1 MTNKERAELHAKC
14 LKSIDDLILLN
25 GQYLA
30 QLRVYR
36 GGLEYRFE
44 QDAKQRKALA
54 KQRKALATQTKGE
67 TA

>member
-1 MTNKERAELHAKC
+1 MSMTTKKRAELHAKC
-14 LKSIDDLILLN
+14 LKSIDDLILLS

-36 GGLEYRFE
+36 GAMEYRFE

-54 KQRKALATQTKGE
+54 MQTKGE
-67 TA
+67 KE

>member
-1 MTNKERAELHAKC
+1 MSMTNKERTALHAEC

-36 GGLEYRFE
+36 GAMAYRFE
-44 QDAKQRKALA
+44 QDVKQRKALA
-54 KQRKALATQTKGE
+54 MQDKGE
-67 TA
+67 ER

>member
-1 MTNKERAELHAKC
+1 MTSKERAALHADC

-36 GGLEYRFE
+36 GGMAYRFE
-44 QDAKQRKALA
+44 QDVKH
-54 KQRKALATQTKGE
+54 RKALATQTKGE
-67 TA
+67 TE